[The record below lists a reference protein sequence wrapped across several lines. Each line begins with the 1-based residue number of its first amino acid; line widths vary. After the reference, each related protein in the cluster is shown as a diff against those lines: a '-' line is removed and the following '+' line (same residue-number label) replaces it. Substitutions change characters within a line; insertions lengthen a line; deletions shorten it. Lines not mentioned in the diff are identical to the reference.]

1 MKLVTSAQ
9 MRTLEER
16 SVEAGVG
23 LDQLM
28 DSAGLNVAQEVWM
41 QLGHLEDRRIVVLVG
56 PGNNGGDGLVAARHL
71 AEWGSAVRC
80 YALRARD
87 DEQWQRTLDANV
99 PCGTVA
105 DDDNFEALDA
115 LLGGAEVIIDAL
127 LGTGLSS
134 AEKERPIEGDL
145 AEILTRLGTA
155 RQRTIKPKLIA
166 VDVPTGLDADSGRA
180 DPLTV
185 APDETVTFQY
195 PKVGL
200 YTQPGAALAGDV
212 QTVEIGI
219 PAGLDTDMR
228 IELVERR
235 DAKKLL
241 PERRADAHKG
251 SFGKV
256 LVIAGSPSYPGAAIL
271 AASAAYKSGAGLV
284 ALATGRS
291 LIPALVSA
299 MPEVIYHPLPDDD
312 GALGEAAAQ
321 ALREVLPSYDVV
333 VIGCGLG
340 TAAPTQSFVRSVL
353 RDDGLDGRRAVVV
366 DADALNALNSEPG
379 GSGDFWT
386 QVKAPLVLTPHPG
399 EMARLIDA
407 DSETVQARRL
417 ELALARAA
425 EWGSQIVL
433 KGANTIVADPD
444 GRASVSAIANAALA
458 TAGSGD
464 VLAGVIGGLLAQGC
478 GVFEASTL
486 GVYLHGNAGER
497 AAKAVGSAGTT
508 ARDILQHVALAGRAL
523 SGEEPLGG
531 DGGGGLGMGLGQGG
545 GMGSG
550 MGDISQLMGG
560 DPSGDPGAGMGGPG
574 FGDPGL
580 GGPGLGGPGLG
591 GPGPGGPGLP
601 SQ

>member
-16 SVEAGVG
+16 SVEAGVS
-23 LDQLM
+23 LDELM

-87 DEQWQRTLDANV
+87 DAQWQKTLEGDV

-105 DDDNFEALDA
+105 DDENFEALEA

-127 LGTGLSS
+127 LGTGKS
-134 AEKERPIEGDL
+134 RPIEGDL
-145 AEILTRLGTA
+145 AEIMTRLATA
-155 RQRTIKPKLIA
+155 RERVVKPKLIA
-166 VDVPTGLDADSGRA
+166 VDVPTGLDADSGRV

-219 PAGLDTDMR
+219 PSGLDEDMR

-256 LVIAGSPSYPGAAIL
+256 LVVAGSASYPGAAIL

-291 LIPALVSA
+291 LIPSLVAA
-299 MPEVIYHPLPDDD
+299 MPEVIYHPLPDED

-321 ALREVLPSYDVV
+321 ALHEVLPDYDVV

-340 TAAPTQSFVRSVL
+340 TSAATQTFVRSVL
-353 RDDGLDGRRAVVV
+353 LDEGLAGRQAVVV
-366 DADALNALNSEPG
+366 DADGLNAI
-379 GSGDFWT
+379 GSNEIWAK
-386 QVKAPLVLTPHPG
+386 VKAPVVLTPHPG
-399 EMARLIDA
+399 EMARLVESE
-407 DSETVQARRL
+407 SETVQGKRL
-417 ELALARAA
+417 ELALAQAA
-425 EWGSQIVL
+425 EWGVHVVL

-444 GRASVSAIANAALA
+444 GRASVSAIATAALA

-464 VLAGVIGGLLAQGC
+464 VLAGVLGGLLAQG
-478 GVFEASTL
+478 GDVFEASTL
-486 GVYLHGNAGER
+486 AVYLHGNAGER

-508 ARDILQHVALAGRAL
+508 ARDVLQHVALAGRAL

-531 DGGGGLGMGLGQGG
+531 DSGGGGGLGMGLGSGMGG
-545 GMGSG
+545 GMGGGMEQSG
-550 MGDISQLMGG
+550 MDMSQLMGG
-560 DPSGDPGAGMGGPG
+560 GGDPSAGAGGGLG
-574 FGDPGL
+574 AGL
-580 GGPGLGGPGLG
+580 GGPGAP
-591 GPGPGGPGLP
+591 P
-601 SQ
+601 Q